1 MFDLSLLQHDYRYFF
16 YLSILTFN
24 TVFRFLIARP
34 RDVFFPLSSFLF
46 PLSTTRLLRLEFA
59 YTSRDF
65 IVVGSVLLI
74 FLVLCVVLFVLFT
87 FFFVFF
93 LQSYTFIHHYLLT
106 MHLGRPGSTKGH
118 CFTTKDHM
126 HTRSDM

>member
-34 RDVFFPLSSFLF
+34 RDVFF

-87 FFFVFF
+87 FFCVFF

-118 CFTTKDHM
+118 CFTIKDHM